1 MSNACEPEY
10 EHNELLMKD
19 LITRRKMLARSVQ
32 TAAAIT
38 LSQAFSPLFAAPG
51 SRGFK
56 IGACDWSLGRN
67 DPSCMQIAREI
78 GLDGVQVSMGSA
90 GDHMRMRQQEVQ
102 RAYLNAAKE
111 NHVEVASLALS
122 ETNNVPLFSE
132 PRAAIWL
139 LDSIEVCQA
148 LNVKVVLIACF
159 AKGELRADDKPSL
172 DRVTGL
178 LKEIA
183 PRAEKAGVI
192 LGLEN
197 YMSAEAN
204 IGIMDQVGS
213 PAVQVYYDV
222 GNSTDKGYD
231 ILREIR
237 LLGKR
242 ICEFHAKDADN
253 MLGKGRIDFKQVRAA
268 MDDIDYRGWIQIE
281 AAAPHSI
288 VEDYRTDLN
297 YLRTI
302 FPA

>member
-1 MSNACEPEY
+1 MN
-10 EHNELLMKD
+10 NVL
-19 LITRRKMLARSVQ
+19 TRRQMVSRTAQ
-32 TAAAIT
+32 AAAAIT
-38 LSQAFSPLFAAPG
+38 LSHTFSPLFAAPA

-78 GLDGVQVSMGSA
+78 GLDGVQVSMGSV
-90 GDHMRMRQQEVQ
+90 GDHMRMRQREVQ
-102 RAYLNAAKE
+102 QQYLKAARDNK
-111 NHVEVASLALS
+111 VEVASLALS

-139 LDSIEVCQA
+139 LDSIEVCKA

-159 AKGELRADDKPSL
+159 AKGELRADDKPSI
-172 DRVTGL
+172 DRVVDL

-183 PRAEKAGVI
+183 PRAEKAGVL

-204 IGIMDQVGS
+204 IGIMDRVGS

-222 GNSTDKGYD
+222 GNSTDKGCD
-231 ILREIR
+231 ILKEIR

-242 ICEFHAKDADN
+242 ICEFHAKDAGN

-297 YLRTI
+297 YLRGI

>member
-1 MSNACEPEY
+1 MN
-10 EHNELLMKD
+10 NVL
-19 LITRRKMLARSVQ
+19 TRRQMVSRTAQ
-32 TAAAIT
+32 AAAAIT
-38 LSQAFSPLFAAPG
+38 LSQSFGPLFAAPG

-78 GLDGVQVSMGSA
+78 GLDGVQVSMGSV
-90 GDHMRMRQQEVQ
+90 GDHLRMRQREVQ
-102 RAYLNAAKE
+102 QQYLEAARE
-111 NHVEVASLALS
+111 NKVVVASLALS

-139 LDSIEVCQA
+139 LDSIEVCKA

-159 AKGELRADDKPSL
+159 AKGELRADDKPSI
-172 DRVTGL
+172 DRVVDL

-183 PRAEKAGVI
+183 PRAEKAGVL

-204 IGIMDQVGS
+204 IGIMDRVGS
-213 PAVQVYYDV
+213 PSVQVYYDV

-231 ILREIR
+231 ILKEIR

-242 ICEFHAKDADN
+242 ICEFHAKDAGN

-288 VEDYRTDLN
+288 IEDYRADLN
-297 YLRTI
+297 YLRGI